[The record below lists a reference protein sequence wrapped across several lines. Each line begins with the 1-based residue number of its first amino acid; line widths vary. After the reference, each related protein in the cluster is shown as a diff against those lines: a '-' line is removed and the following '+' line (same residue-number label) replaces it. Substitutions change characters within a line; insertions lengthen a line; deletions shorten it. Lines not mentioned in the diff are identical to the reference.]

1 MFFKI
6 LKKLKLSGAVRALLL
21 PLANAFGGKPL
32 TLTAEEAEARLAAHS
47 PDPGSS
53 AYTSRGLPEPSPDF
67 DLDIIVPVYNVEHYL
82 PACIDSILSQETGF
96 RFRVIFVNDGSTD
109 NSGKLLDAYRNDPRV
124 LVIHQENK
132 GLSGARNT
140 GIAASSSSYL
150 LFVDSD
156 DRLAPGAVQAMLSAA
171 IQNQAA
177 LVQGC
182 FATFHSEEPPRRE
195 LSMPEAVVLNPP
207 LETFPGYAWG
217 KLIRRDYFRRL
228 QFPEGY
234 WYEDSVNA
242 QILFPILRRD
252 HATVVGIQDIVYHY
266 RENPQG
272 ISFQAQKR
280 PKALD
285 SFWLTRKLQ
294 TERQLFSLETTQ
306 ADYEYLLD
314 MAVLTFERT
323 AAQPRDIQESLL
335 IAWNAFFTEHC
346 PNFRTARRSFEAL
359 EAAIQTKNFAVYSLC
374 CKLL

>member
-1 MFFKI
+1 MICKV
-6 LKKLKLSGAVRALLL
+6 LKKLRLNGIARTLSL

-47 PDPGSS
+47 PDPGGS
-53 AYTSRGLPEPSPDF
+53 AYTSRKLPEPSSDF
-67 DLDIIVPVYNVEHYL
+67 DLDIIIPVYNVESYL
-82 PACIDSILSQETGF
+82 PACISSILSQETNF
-96 RFRVIFVNDGSTD
+96 RFRAIFVDDGSTD
-109 NSGKLLDAYRNDPRV
+109 NSGKLLDAYQADPRV
-124 LVIHQENK
+124 LVIHQQNK

-156 DRLAPGAVQAMLSAA
+156 DRLAPGAVQVMLSAA

-182 FATFHSEEPPRRE
+182 FATFHGEESPRRE
-195 LSMPEAVVLNPP
+195 LSMPEAVVQNPS
-207 LETFPGYAWG
+207 LETLPGYAWG
-217 KLIRRDYFRRL
+217 KLIRRDYFRNL
-228 QFPEGY
+228 CFPEGY

-242 QILFPILRRD
+242 QILFPMLRQD
-252 HATVVGIQDIVYHY
+252 HAAVVGIQDIVYHY

-294 TERQLFSLETTQ
+294 AERQLFSLDTTQ

-314 MAVLTFERT
+314 MVVLTYERT
-323 AAQPRDIQESLL
+323 AAQPRAVREALL
-335 IAWNAFFTEHC
+335 IAWNAIFAEYF
-346 PNFRTARRSFEAL
+346 PDFRTSRRSFEAL
-359 EAAIQTKNFAVYSLC
+359 ETAIQAKNFAVYSLC